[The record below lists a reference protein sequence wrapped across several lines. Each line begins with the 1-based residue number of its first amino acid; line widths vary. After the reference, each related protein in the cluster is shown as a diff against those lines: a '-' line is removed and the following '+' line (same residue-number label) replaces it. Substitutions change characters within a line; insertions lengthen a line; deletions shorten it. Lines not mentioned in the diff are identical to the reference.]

1 MHFHQRLLYK
11 TQSVS
16 LEISYNKT
24 KTLHTKLSIDWGRT
38 QTQELLIPIV
48 HFLPQ
53 QSDRCIFV
61 YKPILPSCPSTCCI
75 FVLVKYDLLLLRH
88 STLWNHEKCQVIHI
102 LFKWTVTASTMSRFI
117 STKYWSRLQNILAL
131 CIYYYPHIKIRYNI
145 FT

>member
-53 QSDRCIFV
+53 QSDMYICI
-61 YKPILPSCPSTCCI
+61 
-75 FVLVKYDLLLLRH
+75 
-88 STLWNHEKCQVIHI
+88 
-102 LFKWTVTASTMSRFI
+102 
-117 STKYWSRLQNILAL
+117 
-131 CIYYYPHIKIRYNI
+131 
-145 FT
+145 